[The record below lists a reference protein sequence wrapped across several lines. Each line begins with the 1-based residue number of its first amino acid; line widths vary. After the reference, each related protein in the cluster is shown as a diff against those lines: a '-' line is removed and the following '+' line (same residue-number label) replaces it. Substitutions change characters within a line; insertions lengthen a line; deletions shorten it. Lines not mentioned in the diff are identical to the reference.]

1 MAAKKTKLPF
11 RKFAMV
17 GTGIQGTQIAMIAAR
32 AGYEVTVYD
41 PRPGAFR
48 QTYEKVRADL
58 KAKKVTPIIPWN
70 QWEAVAGKVRQ
81 VQDLAAAVG
90 DADLVL
96 EAVPENL
103 DIKLKVWKQIGAV
116 AAPGAILATNS
127 SSMPVSRMEAAGG
140 RPEQVLNIHF
150 YFPMQGVNMTDIMG
164 GTRTRPDVMEKGI
177 AWIRSIGFVPLTVNK
192 ELLGFCFN
200 RVWRAIKRE
209 TLYMWG
215 NGFVNFMDVDKA
227 WMIFTRMKEGP
238 FALMDKVGL
247 DVIWDIEMV
256 YYADS
261 KDPKD
266 HPPQALKEMIDRGE
280 LGVKSGKGFYTY
292 PEPAFLRPDFL
303 S

>member
-1 MAAKKTKLPF
+1 MPKKSAKLPLK
-11 RKFAMV
+11 KFAMV

-32 AGYEVTVYD
+32 AGYDVTVFD

-48 QTYEKVRADL
+48 QTFEKVRADL

-70 QWEAVAGKVRQ
+70 QWEACAAKVRQ
-81 VQDLAAAVG
+81 VLELKAAVQ
-90 DADLVL
+90 DAELVL

-103 DIKLKVWKQIGAV
+103 EIKLKVWKEIGRLAH
-116 AAPGAILATNS
+116 PGAILATNS

-164 GTRTRPDVMEKGI
+164 GSCTRPDVMETGI
-177 AWIRSIGFVPLTVNK
+177 AWIKSIGFVPLTVNK

-209 TLYMWG
+209 VLYMWG
-215 NGFVNFMDVDKA
+215 NGFVNFMDVDRA

-256 YYADS
+256 YYSDS

-266 HPPQALKEMIDRGE
+266 HPPQALKDMIDRGE

-292 PEPAFLRPDFL
+292 PEPDFLKPDFL